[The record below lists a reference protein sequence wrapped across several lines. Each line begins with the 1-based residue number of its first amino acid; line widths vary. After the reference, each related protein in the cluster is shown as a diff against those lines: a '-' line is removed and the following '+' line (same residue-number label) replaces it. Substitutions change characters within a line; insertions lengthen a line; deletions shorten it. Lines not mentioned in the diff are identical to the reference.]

1 MRDATRK
8 PFGEKMRLEMQ
19 NSPHATI
26 YFTPYKTWG
35 GLRGDGGALLS
46 LLLLCARRST
56 FT

>member
-1 MRDATRK
+1 
-8 PFGEKMRLEMQ
+8 MQ